1 MIFADVIKDC
11 AMRRLSWIICVG
23 SKCHHSIFMRERKKE
38 ITHPRAHSRMRKMR
52 QHRSWKGQ
60 GTNYSP
66 ELLEGAVP
74 DLIHL
79 ALGLS
84 GPQNSETMHFY
95 CFRSSVGRSVTEA
108 TGKNTTALCY
118 PGCML
123 SHGFARY

>member
-1 MIFADVIKDC
+1 MSSQHLYEREEERDYTPTCTQQNEKD
-11 AMRRLSWIICVG
+11 A
-23 SKCHHSIFMRERKKE
+23 
-38 ITHPRAHSRMRKMR
+38 AA
-52 QHRSWKGQ
+52 HRSWKGQ

-74 DLIHL
+74 DPIHL